1 MIYMYI
7 YINTYTFI
15 CHNSTPYKDL
25 GLTEKNTELMP
36 LAKKEKKSGSLHT
49 HIDSLYVCDKT
60 NYVILCD
67 VNILYTV

>member
-15 CHNSTPYKDL
+15 CHKSTRYKDL

-36 LAKKEKKSGSLHT
+36 LAKKEKNQAICIL
-49 HIDSLYVCDKT
+49 IL
-60 NYVILCD
+60 ILCMC
-67 VNILYTV
+67 VTRQIMSYCMM

>member
-1 MIYMYI
+1 
-7 YINTYTFI
+7 
-15 CHNSTPYKDL
+15 
-25 GLTEKNTELMP
+25 MP

-60 NYVILCD
+60 NYVILYD